1 MALPSV
7 GTFLGGIGALLGK
20 ASTYIPGKVEK
31 LKNEREALLIERGNL
46 ERLNMDIN
54 NPDHRKKAVRLS
66 AVIDRLSIIDGL
78 LRAKAA
84 D

>member
-7 GTFLGGIGALLGK
+7 GTFLGGIGALLGT

-31 LKNEREALLIERGNL
+31 LKNERESLLIERGNL

-54 NPDHRKKAVRLS
+54 NPDHRKKATRLS
-66 AVIDRLSIIDGL
+66 VVIDRLSVIDGL
-78 LRAKAA
+78 LRAKAT